1 MSIKKVVCLLPFI
14 AVLCG
19 CGKGAELS
27 GSPKTTHPIRQGALN
42 LKPAAAYY
50 PIPPLKPGGQPAN
63 KDVSIVP
70 PGQNVAPIRQSTT
83 SHTVKKTSQLL
94 KVQGTMAQVWPKVQ
108 RALEASGYRIM
119 DKDRELAVF
128 YIILPTRL
136 GKRLS
141 SNTPIYK
148 VQLKSSAN
156 NLVSIA
162 LLQPNG
168 RLNQRTAMRVMQ
180 QLRSLLG

>member
-1 MSIKKVVCLLPFI
+1 MAVV
-14 AVLCG
+14 
-19 CGKGAELS
+19 KGAELS

-50 PIPPLKPGGQPAN
+50 PIPPLKPGGQAAS

-70 PGQNVAPIRQSTT
+70 PGQNVAPARQSTL
-83 SHTVKKTSQLL
+83 SNTVKKTSQLL
-94 KVQGTMAQVWPKVQ
+94 RVQGSIAQVWPKVQ
-108 RALEASGYRIM
+108 RALEASGYHIM
-119 DKDRELAVF
+119 DKDRELAAF
-128 YIILPTRL
+128 YIILPTHS
-136 GKRLS
+136 GKHLS

-168 RLNQRTAMRVMQ
+168 RLNQRIAQRVTS
-180 QLRSLLG
+180 QLRTLLS